1 MKAVIFGPDLLPRF
15 GVFDDPIVGL
25 AHRDVEIRAAALTN
39 LDVGIA
45 TGRHYLSPRHG
56 TAVLGR
62 EGVVR
67 LATGERLFLGVGAI
81 PFPHGSMAERTSAD
95 VSRGLR
101 LPDGVDDAL
110 AAALGNA
117 GLAAWLPLSWR
128 AKMRPGETV
137 LVIGATGVTGR
148 IAVAAARRLGAGRVV
163 AAGRNPA
170 VLNELLSTGAD
181 AVVRL
186 DESHDLTAAYR
197 EAARGDVHVVLDY
210 LNGPPAEAALPA
222 MATGARM
229 VQIGSALAPAM
240 ALHAQTAR
248 RACLDVLGFAY
259 YHAPLDAQQDAYSR
273 LCLAALAGD
282 VTVPVVTLPL
292 ERFDEAWQAQSA
304 GSASRFVL
312 CP

>member
-1 MKAVIFGPDLLPRF
+1 MKAVIFGPGVLPHY
-15 GVFDDPIVGL
+15 GVFPDPIEGP
-25 AHRDVEIRAAALTN
+25 AHRDVEVVAAALTN

-45 TGRHYLSPRHG
+45 TGRHYLSPPHG
-56 TAVLGR
+56 TAVVGR

-67 LATGERLFLGVGAI
+67 LPGGERLFLGVGAI
-81 PFPHGSMAERTSAD
+81 PVPYGSMAERVSAE
-95 VSRGLR
+95 VGRGLR
-101 LPDGVDDAL
+101 VVDELDDER

-128 AKMRPGETV
+128 ARLERGETV
-137 LVIGATGVTGR
+137 LVIGATGITGR

-163 AAGRNPA
+163 AAGRDPA
-170 VLNELLSTGAD
+170 SLDRLLSSGAD

-186 DESHDLTAAYR
+186 DDTHDLTAAYR

-259 YHAPLDAQQDAYSR
+259 YHAPLDAQQDAYTSV
-273 LCLAALAGD
+273 CLAAVAGD
-282 VTVPVVTLPL
+282 VTIPVVTLPL
-292 ERFDEAWQAQSA
+292 ERFDEAWQAQCA

-312 CP
+312 RP